1 MSLAINIDQ
10 ASLDHDFVIMHVCWQ
25 QGGAM
30 TILSSMV
37 FNGARK
43 RSHTLI
49 LAHGAGAPMDS
60 PFMAT
65 FAEELAAAGLCVGRF
80 EFPYMQ
86 RRRAEGSKRP
96 PDRAPKLLDA
106 WTEAIDAV
114 RVTMPQG
121 GKLFIGGKSMG
132 GRMASLIADEQGVDG
147 LICLGY
153 PFHPFG
159 KPEKTRT
166 EHLLDLKTPTLIAQG
181 TRDTM
186 GGLVAVQGYSLSKA
200 IRLHWLDDG
209 DHSFKPRKKSGRT
222 EDQNWSEA
230 IAEVATFVKGF

>member
-1 MSLAINIDQ
+1 
-10 ASLDHDFVIMHVCWQ
+10 
-25 QGGAM
+25 M
-30 TILSSMV
+30 TILPSMV

-43 RSHTLI
+43 RSHTLV

-60 PFMAT
+60 PFMAA
-65 FAEELAAAGLCVGRF
+65 FAEGLATAGLCVGRF

-86 RRRAEGSKRP
+86 RRRAEGGRRP

-106 WTEAIDAV
+106 WAEVIDAV
-114 RVTMPQG
+114 RASMPKG
-121 GKLFIGGKSMG
+121 GKLIIGGKSMG

-147 LICLGY
+147 LVCLGY
-153 PFHPFG
+153 PFHPSG

-181 TRDTM
+181 TRDAL
-186 GGLVAVQGYSLSKA
+186 GGTEAVKGYSLSKS
-200 IRLHWLDDG
+200 IRLHWLEDG

-230 IAEVATFVKGF
+230 IAEVAAFVEGI